1 MILPGVLKL
10 SSIIIPK
17 VFFDKTIAIVVKE
30 KHPVNPFTSAQTSK
44 SDNVIMS
51 QLFTVDFRYGQ
62 LISSIAYA
70 EYVDV

>member
-51 QLFTVDFRYGQ
+51 QLFTLDVRNGYK
-62 LISSIAYA
+62 LSSIR
-70 EYVDV
+70 